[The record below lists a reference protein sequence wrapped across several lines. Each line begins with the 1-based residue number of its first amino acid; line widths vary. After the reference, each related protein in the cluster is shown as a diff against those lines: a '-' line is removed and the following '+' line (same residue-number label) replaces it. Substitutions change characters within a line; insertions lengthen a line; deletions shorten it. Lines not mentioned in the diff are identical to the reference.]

1 MTSPSELVTL
11 SMQDGIA
18 DVRLNRPEKLNA
30 VSRAMIEAI
39 AAMLAKLETMPG
51 LRCVVFSGE
60 GRGFCAG
67 IDLTSLASNSI
78 AKDLITR
85 THGPANLP
93 QHIVWGWRQL
103 PVPVIAAVHGMAFGA
118 GFQLMLGADIRIA
131 APEAQLSIMELRWGL
146 VPDMAGMPLL
156 RGLVRDDVARE
167 LIYTARKFPAQEGA
181 SLGVITRVAENPL
194 AEAMVLAKTIAR
206 QSPPAIRAAKRLL
219 NFCDDPEA
227 LLQAEAREQQALAVS
242 PEHAETLAAARENR
256 PPRFADPK

>member
-1 MTSPSELVTL
+1 MDSSSQLVTL
-11 SMQDGIA
+11 SMQDNIA

-30 VSRAMIEAI
+30 VSSAMIEAI
-39 AAMLAKLETMPG
+39 AATLTKLETMKE
-51 LRCVVFSGE
+51 LRCIVLSGE

-67 IDLTSLASNSI
+67 IDLNTFATNSI

-85 THGPANLP
+85 THGPANLF
-93 QHIVWGWRQL
+93 QHVVWGWRQL

-146 VPDMAGMPLL
+146 VPDMAGFPLL

-167 LIYTARKFPAQEGA
+167 LVYTARKFPGREAA
-181 SLGVITRVAENPL
+181 SLGLVTRLADDPL
-194 AEAMVLAKTIAR
+194 TEAMALARSIAA
-206 QSPPAIRAAKRLL
+206 QSPPAIRAAKRLF
-219 NFCDDPEA
+219 NFSDDPGP
-227 LLQAEAREQQALAVS
+227 LLEAEAREQQSLITS

-256 PPRFADPK
+256 PPRF